1 MTFLRVFLIA
11 RITFSEGVRARFFS
25 VLLLISLGL
34 LLTATYFQQF
44 DFGTSELK
52 FILDFS
58 FGAVLFFG
66 SVLTVVITTQIFFNE
81 IEHRTA
87 ISILSRAI
95 SRWEFLLGKLFG
107 IATLLFFFCLSTGIL
122 LSFLLGIKASELA
135 RESNLTE
142 NLVNQIEIFQFLGLQ
157 WLKFIV
163 LTAMTLC
170 IAGFSRSSLYTIVVS
185 FLAILVCQLQHLAA
199 EIYAG
204 SESMIGRLFAWCLN
218 TLIPNLQI
226 YNIGDQMVLS
236 SVNEPLP
243 SGTLWGICL
252 YSFIYAAI
260 FFGLAV
266 FLFRNREI

>member
-142 NLVNQIEIFQFLGLQ
+142 NLVNQIEIFQFLALDNLVQFETNQARHGGSRRREGRDDLPRDK
-157 WLKFIV
+157 LRFELVRALNAIV
-163 LTAMTLC
+163 C
-170 IAGFSRSSLYTIVVS
+170 
-185 FLAILVCQLQHLAA
+185 
-199 EIYAG
+199 
-204 SESMIGRLFAWCLN
+204 
-218 TLIPNLQI
+218 
-226 YNIGDQMVLS
+226 
-236 SVNEPLP
+236 
-243 SGTLWGICL
+243 GT
-252 YSFIYAAI
+252 
-260 FFGLAV
+260 
-266 FLFRNREI
+266 

>member
-1 MTFLRVFLIA
+1 M
-11 RITFSEGVRARFFS
+11 
-25 VLLLISLGL
+25 GL

-170 IAGFSRSSLYTIVVS
+170 IAGFSRSSLYTIVVT
-185 FLAILVCQLQHLAA
+185 FLAILVCQLQH
-199 EIYAG
+199 
-204 SESMIGRLFAWCLN
+204 
-218 TLIPNLQI
+218 
-226 YNIGDQMVLS
+226 
-236 SVNEPLP
+236 
-243 SGTLWGICL
+243 
-252 YSFIYAAI
+252 
-260 FFGLAV
+260 
-266 FLFRNREI
+266 